1 MIEITDKYLREIDE
15 EKPEPVEE
23 KLESTEV
30 MFDALFDN
38 RIALRYC
45 RKLLRPE
52 YFYRPPARPTWSTQE
67 DILSSIEKYSP
78 SERVEPDRVEPESI
92 DPEVKKVIQGSKF
105 LQKLHRIRSLQES
118 KRKYLAIT
126 KKDKK

>member
-30 MFDALFDN
+30 MFDALFDKQSN
-38 RIALRYC
+38 SLQSLSFA
-45 RKLLRPE
+45 RKMLRPE
-52 YFYRPPARPTWSTQE
+52 HYYWTPRIYADPMPDGLRPTRKSLPE
-67 DILSSIEKYSP
+67 P
-78 SERVEPDRVEPESI
+78 SELPESI